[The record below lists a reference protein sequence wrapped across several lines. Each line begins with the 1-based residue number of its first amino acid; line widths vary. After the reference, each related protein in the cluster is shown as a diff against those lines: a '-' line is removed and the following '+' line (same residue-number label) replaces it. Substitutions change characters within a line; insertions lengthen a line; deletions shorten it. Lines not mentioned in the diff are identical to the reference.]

1 MNSDI
6 LQYAAITVICYLI
19 GLGVKA
25 SALDDK
31 WIPCIMGALGGI
43 LGVVALFV
51 VPDFPAGD
59 PLNAVAIGVI
69 SGLAATGADQIYKQ
83 LR

>member
-1 MNSDI
+1 MNFDI
-6 LQYAAITVICYLI
+6 LQYVAITAICYLI

-31 WIPCIMGALGGI
+31 WIPCIVGALGGV

-59 PLNAVAIGVI
+59 PLNAVAIGVV